1 MIITHKGIGL
11 KREKSHFEN
20 SLKISHLRGTE
31 ILHFFQLYAEKIEFK
46 VLLIHIK
53 ILQKFQLFEILVFL
67 NLTYKLQTHFSR
79 LLISQNAKFLC
90 PSHWKFLEFT

>member
-46 VLLIHIK
+46 VLLFCIK
-53 ILQKFQLFEILVFL
+53 KLQKYQFFHILVFL
-67 NLTYKLQTHFSR
+67 
-79 LLISQNAKFLC
+79 I
-90 PSHWKFLEFT
+90 